1 MVCYYHEGYCVLT
14 PTDPI
19 LYLVRVTIYF
29 ALKVIRLSEH
39 FVDIKKH
46 QTDVNTSLAKYVVHF
61 KESYSFFVATVLSE
75 VTWLQN
81 VSNLQL
87 NC

>member
-29 ALKVIRLSEH
+29 ALKVIRLSEL

-46 QTDVNTSLAKYVVHF
+46 QTDVNTSLAKYGMLYTLRSLIVF
-61 KESYSFFVATVLSE
+61 CG
-75 VTWLQN
+75 
-81 VSNLQL
+81 
-87 NC
+87 NCTK